1 MVTRRGRL
9 GNIRKSSRGDLRKAL
24 WLIGANV
31 GHDRVRHRLASRWC
45 RLVWDMTVG
54 TCGLEQYPL
63 GVSLSGVETNESGKT
78 SSGLPTIVHVVSWIE
93 STGDASTEVVE

>member
-1 MVTRRGRL
+1 MAEFDTGSPIAGVVLFG
-9 GNIRKSSRGDLRKAL
+9 I
-24 WLIGANV
+24 V
-31 GHDRVRHRLASRWC
+31 
-45 RLVWDMTVG
+45 MTVG

>member
-1 MVTRRGRL
+1 
-9 GNIRKSSRGDLRKAL
+9 
-24 WLIGANV
+24 
-31 GHDRVRHRLASRWC
+31 
-45 RLVWDMTVG
+45 MTVG

-93 STGDASTEVVE
+93 STGEQALKCLSCRQKERLQKFSPLGWQRGLKDGARGNPEAMAHPSRKRWP